1 MKIPVNSAG
10 VVTAFYVCTD
20 TFPLSINS
28 LKMCLRIGI
37 RNENG
42 KMRVK
47 AIFT

>member
-28 LKMCLRIGI
+28 L
-37 RNENG
+37 NQ
-42 KMRVK
+42 
-47 AIFT
+47 FSSFFF